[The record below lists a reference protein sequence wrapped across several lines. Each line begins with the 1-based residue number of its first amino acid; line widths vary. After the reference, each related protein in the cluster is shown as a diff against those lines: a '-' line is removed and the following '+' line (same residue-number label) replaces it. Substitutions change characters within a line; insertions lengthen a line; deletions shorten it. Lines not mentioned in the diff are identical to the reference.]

1 MIRRTP
7 LRRVSKKRK
16 AALVEYYARRK
27 IFLVLHPYC
36 QVWLAENGFKE
47 SDIFQITGRGGVVA
61 RKDGFRCQEYSVPR
75 SSEIHHTK
83 KPKATYLNDETTWL
97 AVSREMHDKI
107 EQNKSWAREKGYLQN
122 I

>member
-16 AALVEYYARRK
+16 QALAEYYKRRML
-27 IFLVLHPYC
+27 FLVKHPYC

-47 SDIFQITGRGGVVA
+47 SDIIQVTGRGGVVC
-61 RKDGFRCQEYSVPR
+61 RTDGFRAVEYSVPR

-83 KPKATYLNDETTWL
+83 KPKATYLNDESTWL
-97 AVSREMHDKI
+97 AVCREMHDKI
-107 EQNKSWAREKGYLQN
+107 EGNKKWAREKGYLQN